1 MRMQQLLL
9 NRMTERPQR
18 RWPFGEVM
26 RKWTGGVQSNRV
38 VIAHEAISQAY
49 EC

>member
-9 NRMTERPQR
+9 SRMTERPQR
-18 RWPFGEVM
+18 RWPSVKE
-26 RKWTGGVQSNRV
+26 RKWTGGVQSNSV
-38 VIAHEAISQAY
+38 VIAHEGISQAY